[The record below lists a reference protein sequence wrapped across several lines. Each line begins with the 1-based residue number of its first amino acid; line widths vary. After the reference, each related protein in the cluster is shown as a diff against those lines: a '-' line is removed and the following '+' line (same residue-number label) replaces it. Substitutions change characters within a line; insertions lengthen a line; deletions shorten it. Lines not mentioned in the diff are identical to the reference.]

1 MAYRRTIKN
10 YSSYKRKSR
19 LWVPIIFIVIFLA
32 VIFFPKP
39 SQDTDSVSSESTQIV
54 EINKTSLLTIIK
66 EKILGT
72 ESKDE
77 TELLG
82 EINEYLETTPGTYGL
97 YVHELGTDKS
107 FGINEEMSFPAAST
121 VKIPL
126 LMSLYKDIYE
136 GKVSKDTVMTYT
148 INDEETGTGSIQ
160 YTSFGTRWTVSEIA
174 KRMMKQSDNVAKNM
188 IFRLVGYRRAQEYI
202 TGLGVK
208 GVDMSLENKT
218 TSKDSGTLLKLIYEN
233 KTVDKELSDE
243 MLELMVKTDF
253 EKRLPRYLEGVKV
266 SHKIGTW
273 AGAISDTGIVFLE
286 GRPYTIS
293 VYSEGIQSVDE
304 AEKVIGT
311 ISKKVY
317 DYEKSKKKGKFG
329 F

>member
-10 YSSYKRKSR
+10 NSSYKRKSR
-19 LWVPIIFIVIFLA
+19 LWVPIIFIVISLA

-39 SQDTDSVSSESTQIV
+39 SQDTGSISGESIQI
-54 EINKTSLLTIIK
+54 EGINKISPLTTIK

-72 ESKDE
+72 ESEDE
-77 TELLG
+77 AELLG
-82 EINEYLETTPGTYGL
+82 EINEYLKTTPGTYGL
-97 YVHELGTDKS
+97 YVNELKTGKS
-107 FGINEEMSFPAAST
+107 FGINEEVSFPAAST
-121 VKIPL
+121 VKVPL
-126 LMSLYKDIYE
+126 LMAVYEDIE
-136 GKVSKDTVMTYT
+136 ASKISKEQTMTYT
-148 INDEETGTGSIQ
+148 SGDYEEGTGSIQ
-160 YTSFGTRWTVSEIA
+160 YTSFGTRWTVSELA

-188 IFRLVGYRRAQEYI
+188 MFRLVGYRRAQEYI
-202 TGLGVK
+202 TGLGAK
-208 GVDMSLENKT
+208 NVDMSLENKT
-218 TSKDSGTLLKLIYEN
+218 TPKDAGTLLKLIYEN
-233 KTVDKELSDE
+233 ETVDKELSDE

-253 EKRLPRYLEGVKV
+253 EKRLPRYLDGIKV

-293 VYSEGIQSVDE
+293 VYSKGIQNVED
-304 AEKVIGT
+304 AENVIGT

-317 DYEKSKKKGKFG
+317 DYEKLKKKGKFS